1 MEELSAIAA
10 QGKPVY
16 GETDLPEFIQ
26 GVAHRNSQWSQ
37 LKFSALPWWVIER
50 DVLPSVVALHYL
62 AELTLHPA
70 TCSLLIYRDPGSTSS
85 GKPGAVCERA
95 SIAVCRS

>member
-37 LKFSALPWWVIER
+37 LKFSALPW
-50 DVLPSVVALHYL
+50 
-62 AELTLHPA
+62 
-70 TCSLLIYRDPGSTSS
+70 
-85 GKPGAVCERA
+85 
-95 SIAVCRS
+95 